1 MSVCL
6 CVCLSHPKNHAS
18 KGLETSGRRAYCKY
32 WDLGRQFFLEL
43 CNDFF
48 LFKTKKRFF
57 QFSRS
62 TPLCWVEEWQ
72 REGSMAVAL
81 FVQQMTGDMWQVTGD
96 VWHLT
101 GYTWQVTHLVSQG
114 KLIKYSS
121 QCQYQ
126 PLKTQNHIITA
137 AWVFPIKLD

>member
-18 KGLETSGRRAYCKY
+18 EGLETSGRRAYCKY
-32 WDLGRQFFLEL
+32 WDLGRKFFRALQWCFL
-43 CNDFF
+43 CLKQF
-48 LFKTKKRFF
+48 LFY
-57 QFSRS
+57 FSRS
-62 TPLCWVEEWQ
+62 TPLWWMEEWQ

-137 AWVFPIKLD
+137 AWVCPIKLD